1 MPDPWK
7 IWTIGQTIYTKGYSP
22 AILRELIKDFEV
34 NAAQEQNSVTI
45 EELLKDLQ
53 ALMMVMGY

>member
-7 IWTIGQTIYTKGYSP
+7 IWTIGQTIYTKVCSP
-22 AILRELIKDFEV
+22 AILRELIEDFEV

-45 EELLKDLQ
+45 KELLKDLQ